1 MASKTVKEL
10 EAEVERLT
18 VQNRELAAQ
27 VERLAQPVWVDQ
39 GAEEFAQYLYD
50 RMPGLKVSSFLG
62 GPSLSPPVKVMTGKR
77 STMLLTLNTTDGRV
91 YGIEVYRTGDGEK

>member
-50 RMPGLKVSSFLG
+50 RMPGLKVSTFLG
-62 GPSLSPPVKVMTGKR
+62 GPSLSAPVKVMTGKR
-77 STMLLTLNTTDGRV
+77 SSMLMHMSTTDGRV
-91 YGIEVYRTGDGEK
+91 YVVEVYRTGEKP